1 MNLDENKKSVSDF
14 ISKLEEEERR
24 KKSDEILRNKKSTK
38 LNKIERE
45 IEHAKELTTQDIF
58 A

>member
-38 LNKIERE
+38 I
-45 IEHAKELTTQDIF
+45 
-58 A
+58 